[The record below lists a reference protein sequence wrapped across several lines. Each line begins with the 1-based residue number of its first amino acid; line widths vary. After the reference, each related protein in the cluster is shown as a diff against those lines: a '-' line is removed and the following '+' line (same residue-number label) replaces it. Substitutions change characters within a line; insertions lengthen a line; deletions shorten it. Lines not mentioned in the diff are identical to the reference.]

1 MKKKSRIKKAGAAG
15 STASDKLFKVVIIL
29 LAVILVFMV
38 SITIAKIKTG
48 FSDYTSTP
56 NDLLRTIKNGYY
68 SDAVSEMYDNIALG
82 ETVEKDA
89 DYAVPYALLEY
100 FEAES
105 KYTGYIRAAELTS
118 DTAENAELMAKAD
131 EYKADMEA
139 AISGMGEL
147 AFMTDEID
155 GYFG

>member
-15 STASDKLFKVVIIL
+15 STASDRLFRLIIIL
-29 LAVILVFMV
+29 LAVILVAMV
-38 SITIAKIKTG
+38 LITMAKINQS
-48 FSDYTSTP
+48 FSDYTTTP

-68 SDAVSEMYDNIALG
+68 SDAVNEMYDNIALG

-100 FEAES
+100 YEAES
-105 KYTGYIRAAELTS
+105 MYTGYIRAAEQTS
-118 DTAENAELMAKAD
+118 DTAEAAGLMAKAD

-139 AISGMGEL
+139 AKAGMVEL
-147 AFMTDEID
+147 AFMTEEID

>member
-1 MKKKSRIKKAGAAG
+1 MKKRSRIKKTGAAG
-15 STASDKLFKVVIIL
+15 STASDKLFRVIIIL
-29 LAVILVFMV
+29 LAIILVFMV

-147 AFMTDEID
+147 AFMTEEID

>member
-15 STASDKLFKVVIIL
+15 STAGDKLFRVIIIL
-29 LAVILVFMV
+29 LAVILVFMIG
-38 SITIAKIKTG
+38 ITMVKINSS

-68 SDAVSEMYDNIALG
+68 PDAVSEMYDNIALG

-105 KYTGYIRAAELTS
+105 MYTGYIRAAALTA
-118 DTAENAELMAKAD
+118 DPAENADLTAKAD

-139 AISGMGEL
+139 ARSGMGDL
-147 AFMTDEID
+147 AFMTEEID

>member
-15 STASDKLFKVVIIL
+15 STASDKLFRVIIIL
-29 LAVILVFMV
+29 LAIILVFMV

-105 KYTGYIRAAELTS
+105 KYTGYIRAAELTT

-131 EYKADMEA
+131 EYKTDMEA

-147 AFMTDEID
+147 AFMTEEID

>member
-1 MKKKSRIKKAGAAG
+1 MKKKIKKAGAAS
-15 STASDKLFKVVIIL
+15 STAGDKLFRVIIIL

-38 SITIAKIKTG
+38 SITIARIKTG

-68 SDAVSEMYDNIALG
+68 SDAVNEMYDNIALG
-82 ETVEKDA
+82 ETVEKNA

-100 FEAES
+100 YEAES
-105 KYTGYIRAAELTS
+105 MYTGYIRAAEQTS
-118 DTAENAELMAKAD
+118 DSAEAAGLMSKAD
-131 EYKADMEA
+131 EYKTAMEA
-139 AISGMGEL
+139 ARSGMGEL
-147 AFMTDEID
+147 SFMADEID

>member
-1 MKKKSRIKKAGAAG
+1 MKKKSRIKKAGSAG
-15 STASDKLFKVVIIL
+15 SAASDKLFRVIIIL

-38 SITIAKIKTG
+38 GITVAKINSS

-105 KYTGYIRAAELTS
+105 KYTGYIRAAEQTS
-118 DTAENAELMAKAD
+118 DIAEAAALMTKAD

-139 AISGMGEL
+139 AKAGMGEL
-147 AFMTDEID
+147 SFMTEEID

>member
-1 MKKKSRIKKAGAAG
+1 MKKKIKKAGAAS
-15 STASDKLFKVVIIL
+15 STAGDKLFRVIIIL

-68 SDAVSEMYDNIALG
+68 SDAVNEMYDNIALG
-82 ETVEKDA
+82 ETVEKNA

-100 FEAES
+100 YEAES
-105 KYTGYIRAAELTS
+105 MYTGYIRAAEQIS
-118 DTAENAELMAKAD
+118 DSAEAAGLMSKAD
-131 EYKADMEA
+131 EYKTAMEA
-139 AISGMGEL
+139 ARSGMGEL
-147 AFMTDEID
+147 SFMADEID

>member
-15 STASDKLFKVVIIL
+15 STASDKLFRVVIIL

-68 SDAVSEMYDNIALG
+68 SDAVNEMYDNIALG
-82 ETVEKDA
+82 ETVEKNS

-100 FEAES
+100 YEAES
-105 KYTGYIRAAELTS
+105 MYTGYVRAAEQTS
-118 DTAENAELMAKAD
+118 DSAEAAGLMAKAD
-131 EYKADMEA
+131 EYKAAMETA
-139 AISGMGEL
+139 RSGMGEL
-147 AFMTDEID
+147 AFMTEEID

>member
-15 STASDKLFKVVIIL
+15 STASDKLFRVIIIL
-29 LAVILVFMV
+29 LAIILVFMV
-38 SITIAKIKTG
+38 GIAMAKINNS

-68 SDAVSEMYDNIALG
+68 SDAVNEMYDNIALG
-82 ETVEKDA
+82 ETVEKNA

-100 FEAES
+100 YEAES
-105 KYTGYIRAAELTS
+105 MYTGYVRAAEQTS
-118 DTAENAELMAKAD
+118 DSAEAAGLMAKAD
-131 EYKADMEA
+131 EYKAAMDTA
-139 AISGMGEL
+139 RSGMGEL
-147 AFMTDEID
+147 SFMTDEID

>member
-1 MKKKSRIKKAGAAG
+1 MKKKSRIKNAASAG
-15 STASDKLFKVVIIL
+15 STAGDKLFRVIIIL

-38 SITIAKIKTG
+38 GITMVKINNS

-68 SDAVSEMYDNIALG
+68 SDAVNEMYDNIALG

-100 FEAES
+100 YEAES
-105 KYTGYIRAAELTS
+105 MYTGYIRAAEQTS
-118 DTAENAELMAKAD
+118 DSAEAAALMAKAD
-131 EYKADMEA
+131 EYKTAMDTA
-139 AISGMGEL
+139 RSGIGEL
-147 AFMTDEID
+147 AFMTEEID

>member
-1 MKKKSRIKKAGAAG
+1 MKKRSRIKKTGAAG
-15 STASDKLFKVVIIL
+15 STASDKLFRVIIIL
-29 LAVILVFMV
+29 LASILVFMV

-118 DTAENAELMAKAD
+118 DTAENAELMEKAD

>member
-15 STASDKLFKVVIIL
+15 STASDKLFRVVIIL

-147 AFMTDEID
+147 AFMTEEID

>member
-15 STASDKLFKVVIIL
+15 STASDKLFRVVIIL

-105 KYTGYIRAAELTS
+105 KYTGYIGAAELTS

-147 AFMTDEID
+147 AFMTEEID